1 MSRYQASMRMG
12 ALNLLI
18 LIIALSLT
26 VLSVLTLVTAHANT
40 ALTDAQATAATETY
54 SEEIAGQAF
63 LASLDEKLLPSKE
76 AGKVASGLNSALRLS
91 LQDEADRACEKAME
105 ASPGVE
111 LTSTAELLGIKDMYV
126 EMKVSFDLRNSLDD
140 EDVVGSVLQY
150 PSLNYNDDAVE
161 EEIID
166 ESPSGK
172 TASENSTIDGGRIV
186 QDPDILQG
194 NAKDAAAIDQRYYM
208 EIARVLEDCVGGVSL
223 DINTSNGRNLDI
235 LIGIKADGNYV
246 VLNWKASKIWYAE
259 ETKETLWMG

>member
-54 SEEIAGQAF
+54 TEEIAGQTF
-63 LASLDEKLLPSKE
+63 LASLDKKLLPSKE

-111 LTSTAELLGIKDMYV
+111 LTSTAELLGIKDLYV
-126 EMKVSFDLRNSLDD
+126 EMKVAFDLRNSLDD
-140 EDVVGSVLQY
+140 EDVVDSVLQY
-150 PSLNYNDDAVE
+150 PSISEDGGAVG

-166 ESPSGK
+166 DDPSAPS
-172 TASENSTIDGGRIV
+172 ASDARIVDGGRIV
-186 QDPDILQG
+186 QDSDILQG
-194 NAKDAAAIDQRYYM
+194 NAEDAAIDQRYYM
-208 EIARVLEDCVGGVSL
+208 EIARVLEDCVGGISL